1 MSWSPDMNDFI
12 VQALAAGFMI
22 AIISGLLGS
31 FVVWRRMSYF
41 GDTLAHSSLL
51 GIALGILLDVNLQL
65 AVITSALLF
74 AGMLLLLQRNKTI
87 ATDTLLGIL
96 SHSTLAFGLLI
107 LALSDTVQVNLAGY
121 LFGDLLTVSI
131 TDILWILACGIL
143 TSVALLRFWN
153 GLLTITVHE
162 ELARVEGVA
171 VERLKALLVMLIALL
186 IAVSMKIVGVLLI
199 TALLIIP
206 PAAAR
211 KLANTPEQMAL
222 GASCI
227 GCVAVSGGLWMS
239 WQWDTPAGPSVV
251 VTACGMFLALTLV
264 QSLRGEQVQ

>member
-1 MSWSPDMNDFI
+1 MNDFI
-12 VQALAAGFMI
+12 VRALAAGLMI
-22 AIISGLLGS
+22 AMISGLLGS

-51 GIALGILLDVNLQL
+51 GIAFGILLDINLQL

-74 AGMLLLLQRNKTI
+74 SGMLLLLQRNKTI

-143 TSVALLRFWN
+143 TSVVLSRFWN

-211 KLANTPEQMAL
+211 KLAHTPEQMAL
-222 GASCI
+222 GASLI
-227 GCVAVSGGLWMS
+227 GCISVSGGLWMS

-264 QSLRGEQVQ
+264 QSLRGDQAQ

>member
-1 MSWSPDMNDFI
+1 MNDFI
-12 VQALAAGFMI
+12 VRALAAGFMI

>member
-1 MSWSPDMNDFI
+1 MTDFI
-12 VQALAAGFMI
+12 LRALAAGLLI
-22 AIISGLLGS
+22 ATISGLLGS

-51 GIALGILLDVNLQL
+51 GIALGILLDINLQL

-107 LALSDTVQVNLAGY
+107 LALSDTVQVNLTGY
-121 LFGDLLTVSI
+121 LFGDILTVSN
-131 TDILWILACGIL
+131 TDILWILACSIL
-143 TSVALLRFWN
+143 TSIVLLVFWN
-153 GLLTITVHE
+153 GFLAITVHE

-211 KLANTPEQMAL
+211 KLARTPEQMAL
-222 GASCI
+222 GASVI
-227 GCVAVSGGLWMS
+227 GCIAVSGGLFMS
-239 WQWDTPAGPSVV
+239 WEWDTPAGPSVV
-251 VTACGMFLALTLV
+251 VTACGVFLALTLV
-264 QSLRGEQVQ
+264 QSLRGEQAQ